1 MEYLKFTQ
9 LLMDLEILKDSS
21 LLERLEILKQC
32 RDTTSN
38 ESKRK
43 YLHHKLQEIFWVY
56 MDRLRIS
63 KLWHKIR
70 GNLINPDRLGSN
82 PCWSHQC
89 IDRHM
94 VCRFQSQCIFYSAA
108 PSNRS
113 RHLVHN
119 HRSAPCR
126 RNNLAIARLYLL
138 EYYHNLLSFRQTLVL
153 PLIGT
158 G

>member
-43 YLHHKLQEIFWVY
+43 YLHHKLQEIFWFY

-63 KLWHKIR
+63 KL
-70 GNLINPDRLGSN
+70 
-82 PCWSHQC
+82 
-89 IDRHM
+89 
-94 VCRFQSQCIFYSAA
+94 
-108 PSNRS
+108 
-113 RHLVHN
+113 
-119 HRSAPCR
+119 
-126 RNNLAIARLYLL
+126 
-138 EYYHNLLSFRQTLVL
+138 
-153 PLIGT
+153 
-158 G
+158 